1 MSPLRFCR
9 NEDVRMKKLL
19 SLWLLLCTTVSA
31 SPYQIAI
38 HDEAFSRDSRTL
50 ASRIYYPTDAEG
62 PRQSVGANPVFTGIA
77 GQVDAPPAKGT
88 FPLVVFSHGSGGNHA
103 SQAWLAAAL
112 VRHGVVVIAAN
123 SPGSTTGDSIPAQ
136 SVNLWRQTEDIS
148 TLIDAIRASPRWAA
162 LVNPDAIGVVGH
174 SKGGYSAIAAI
185 GGRVRLADF
194 IAGCR
199 QRPQSPNCR
208 FYTQARVD
216 LTQVAADRF
225 DADYTDPR
233 IRFAVALDPG
243 MVPYLQPESLRHLN
257 APLLIIEPQNYLP
270 DEKGTRLGGASL
282 AANGGEQPI
291 HAQRLTHGNH
301 FDFLPICQPNGRHI
315 LASEEKDAEVLCAT
329 TPAQREW
336 VHQQTVAAILPFIRP
351 WLPAHAENR

>member
-9 NEDVRMKKLL
+9 NEDVKMKKLL
-19 SLWLLLCTTVSA
+19 SLWLLLCTTASA

-50 ASRIYYPTDAEG
+50 ASRIYYPTEAEG
-62 PRQSVGANPVFTGIA
+62 PRQNVGANPVFTGIA
-77 GQVDAPPAKGT
+77 GQIDAPPAKGT
-88 FPLVVFSHGSGGNHA
+88 FPLVVFSHGSGGNNT

-112 VRHGVVVIAAN
+112 VSQGVVVIAAN
-123 SPGSTTGDSIPAQ
+123 SPGSTTGDSVPAQ
-136 SVNLWRQTEDIS
+136 SINLWRQTEDIS
-148 TLIDAIRASPRWAA
+148 ALID
-162 LVNPDAIGVVGH
+162 
-174 SKGGYSAIAAI
+174 AI

-216 LTQVAADRF
+216 LTQVTADRF

-243 MVPYLQPESLRHLN
+243 MVPYLRPESLHHLN

-270 DEKGTRLGGASL
+270 SEKGSRLGGASL
-282 AANGGEQPI
+282 AANGAEQPI
-291 HAQRLTHGNH
+291 RAQRLTRGNH
-301 FDFLPICQPNGRHI
+301 FDFLPICQPNGRKI
-315 LASEEKDAEVLCAT
+315 LASEEQEAEVLCAT
-329 TPAQREW
+329 TPAQRAW

-351 WLPAHAENR
+351 WLPARAENR